1 MDWQVIAAVLA
12 SIVATLLG
20 IIWARVS
27 GDLARVADRLA
38 ELGQVVHGHGIRLD
52 LVEGGRHDAR

>member
-1 MDWQVIAAVLA
+1 MDWQTLA
-12 SIVATLLG
+12 TALGGIVAALLG

-38 ELGQVVHGHGIRLD
+38 EVGQVVHGHGIRLD
-52 LVEGGRHDAR
+52 MIEGRQDAR

>member
-1 MDWQVIAAVLA
+1 MDWQTLAIAL
-12 SIVATLLG
+12 SGIVAALLG

-38 ELGQVVHGHGIRLD
+38 EVGQVVHGHGIRLD
-52 LVEGGRHDAR
+52 MVEARHDGR